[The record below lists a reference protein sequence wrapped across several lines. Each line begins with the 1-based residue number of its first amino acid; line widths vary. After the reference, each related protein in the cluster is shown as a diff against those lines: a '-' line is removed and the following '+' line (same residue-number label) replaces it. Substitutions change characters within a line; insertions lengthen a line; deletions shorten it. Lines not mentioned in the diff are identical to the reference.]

1 MTDSSTAVIE
11 LTAEAFKSCREKP
24 QYKFL
29 VEVSSAKPGARIEVV
44 GEDAILSLDTVLA
57 ILEDEGFEY
66 EILERDDLLG
76 TYRLIA
82 VKKG

>member
-1 MTDSSTAVIE
+1 LETVIVE

-29 VEVSSAKPGARIEVV
+29 VEVSKAEPGKRIEIV
-44 GEDAILSLDTVLA
+44 GEDAVLSFDTVLA
-57 ILEDEGFEY
+57 ILEDEGFDY

-76 TYRLIA
+76 TYRVVA
-82 VKKG
+82 VRRG